1 MAGSLIIIRLIK
13 LKNAEILGKI
23 PVVSLYH
30 GLPCRGHGFEARVTC
45 KIFGGKKVPQLYL
58 NGKYESVLSLRETER
73 AIKSIKDYFEEAL
86 AKELNLQRVSA
97 PLFVRKGT
105 GVNDDLNGVERKATF
120 SIKDA
125 DGCQAECL
133 FSLAKWKRLMLA
145 EYGFEQG
152 EGLYTDMNAI
162 RPDEDVLD
170 NLHSVYVDQWDWE
183 RIIIAEQRNLGFL
196 KEIVRKIYKVMKKT
210 EARVYKK
217 YPQIE
222 PVLPK
227 KIKFVHTEQLVEMY
241 PNLDPRQREEQ
252 IAKKYGAVFII
263 GIGAKLS
270 DGQIHDGRAPD
281 YDDWITETG
290 NGRRGLNGDILLW
303 YPVLNRAFE
312 ISSMGIRVDKDSLI
326 RQLEERGVIE
336 RRELEW
342 HRKLLDG
349 YLPLSIGGGIGQ
361 SRLCMFFLR
370 KIHVGEVHSSVWP
383 DDMLEKCRQA
393 GVRLL

>member
-1 MAGSLIIIRLIK
+1 M
-13 LKNAEILGKI
+13 
-23 PVVSLYH
+23 
-30 GLPCRGHGFEARVTC
+30 
-45 KIFGGKKVPQLYL
+45 PQLYL
-58 NGKYESVLSLRETER
+58 NGKYESVLPLRETEL

-145 EYGFEQG
+145 EYGFGQG

-183 RIIIAEQRNLGFL
+183 TVISAEQRNLGFL

-227 KIKFVHTEQLVEMY
+227 KIKFVHTEQLVELY

-270 DGQIHDGRAPD
+270 DGRIHDGRAPD

-336 RRELEW
+336 RKELEW
-342 HRKLLDG
+342 HRKLLEG
-349 YLPLSIGGGIGQ
+349 QLPLSIGGGIGQ

-383 DDMLEKCRQA
+383 EDMMEKCRQA